1 VTLTAIDWAVIVLYF
16 VLSVA
21 IALLYS
27 RRAGGSSEEF
37 FLSGRAL
44 PWWLA
49 GTSMVATTF
58 AADTPLVVTGLTV
71 KYGIAGNWLWWSF
84 VMSGMLTAVLYARLW
99 RRAGIMTDAEFA
111 ELRYGGRP
119 AAFLR
124 GFRAC
129 YLALA
134 INSIIIGW
142 VTAAMAKILGLTL
155 GVGKWQ
161 ATVGLFV
168 LTALYSTLSGLW
180 GVIVTDFF
188 QFIFAMAG
196 CIALAFFALGA
207 VGGLSGLLAALHA
220 RFPDDAPLAV
230 LPDLHSTW
238 MPALTFFVY
247 IAVNWWA
254 SWYPGAEPGGGGY
267 VAQRIMSARDERHA
281 LLAALWFNI
290 AHYALRPWP
299 WIVVALVSMVLYPG
313 LADPEAGY
321 IRVMVDH
328 LPPFWRG
335 FLLAA
340 FFAAYMSTIST
351 QLNWGASY
359 LVNDVYRRFWAAGRS
374 ERHYAGVGRVATLI
388 MMVISGVATYYIGS
402 VEGAW
407 KFLLAIGAG
416 TGLVYLLRWYW
427 WRINAWSE
435 VSAMAAALLV
445 SLAVQGVFGL
455 DADNPRSFAI
465 LLLITTAITTVVWLT
480 VTYATPPESPAT
492 LRAFYARVHPGGPGW
507 RAIVPDAPAEGRLG
521 PGLVQW
527 AIGCVVVYL
536 GLFGI
541 GDFVLGR
548 YLRGLTIVVIG
559 AGLTIYL
566 VRATRIMGGPDMAP
580 QSPPTV
586 EAPRQSRGA
595 T

>member
-1 VTLTAIDWAVIVLYF
+1 MTLTAIDWTVIVLYF

-21 IALLYS
+21 IALVYS
-27 RRAGGSSEEF
+27 RRAGASADEY
-37 FLSGRAL
+37 FLSGRAV

-58 AADTPLVVTGLTV
+58 AADTPLAVTGLTV
-71 KYGIAGNWLWWSF
+71 KYGIAGNWLWWCM
-84 VMSGMLTAVLYARLW
+84 VMSGMLTVVFYARLW
-99 RRAGIMTDAEFA
+99 RRAGVMTDAEFA
-111 ELRYGGRP
+111 EIRYSGRP

-142 VTAAMAKILGLTL
+142 VTAAMAKIVGMTL

-161 ATVGLFV
+161 ATLGLFV

-180 GVIVTDFF
+180 GVLVTDFF
-188 QFIFAMAG
+188 QFVLAMLG
-196 CIALAFFALGA
+196 CIALAVFALGA
-207 VGGLSGLLAALHA
+207 VGGMAGLLDALHT
-220 RFPDDAPLAV
+220 RFPDDAPLRVIPA
-230 LPDLHSTW
+230 LDSAW

-247 IAVNWWA
+247 LAVNWWA

-267 VAQRIMSARDERHA
+267 VAQRILSTKNERHA

-313 LADPEAGY
+313 LADPESGY
-321 IRVMVDH
+321 VKVMVDL

-335 FLLAA
+335 FLIAA

-359 LVNDVYRRFWAAGRS
+359 LVNDVYRRFWARGRS
-374 ERHYAGVGRVATLI
+374 ERHYAAAGRLATLV
-388 MMVISGVATYYIGS
+388 MMVISGVVTLNIGT

-427 WRINAWSE
+427 WRVNAWSE
-435 VSAMAAALLV
+435 VSAMAAALVFSLV
-445 SLAVQGVFGL
+445 AQLGFGL
-455 DADNPRSFAI
+455 SADDPRGFAY
-465 LLLITTAITTVVWLT
+465 LLLVTTAATTIVWLM
-480 VTYATPPESPAT
+480 VTYLTPAEPLES
-492 LRAFYARVHPGGPGW
+492 LRAFHRRVRAGGPGW
-507 RAIVPDAPAEGRLG
+507 RAVAPDAAGG
-521 PGLVQW
+521 IAIGAGLVQW
-527 AIGCVVVYL
+527 LLGCAVVYL
-536 GLFGI
+536 ALFGI
-541 GDFVLGR
+541 GGLVLGR
-548 YLRGLTIVVIG
+548 RGSGALAVVAAVLLTW
-559 AGLTIYL
+559 YL
-566 VRATRIMGGPDMAP
+566 VTATRPAARTETSM
-580 QSPPTV
+580 V
-586 EAPRQSRGA
+586 
-595 T
+595 

>member
-1 VTLTAIDWAVIVLYF
+1 VTLTAIDWVVIALYF

-21 IALLYS
+21 IALFYS
-27 RRAGGSSEEF
+27 RRAGASSDEY
-37 FLSGRAL
+37 FLSGRAV

-71 KYGIAGNWLWWSF
+71 KYGIAGNWLWWCM
-84 VMSGMLTAVLYARLW
+84 VMSGMLTVVFYARLW
-99 RRAGIMTDAEFA
+99 RRAGVMTDAEFA
-111 ELRYGGRP
+111 EVRYSGSP

-142 VTAAMAKILGLTL
+142 VTAAMAKIIGLSF

-161 ATVGLFV
+161 ATLGLFV
-168 LTALYSTLSGLW
+168 LTALYSTIAGLW
-180 GVIVTDFF
+180 GVLVTDFF
-188 QFIFAMAG
+188 QFVLAMSG

-207 VGGLSGLLAALHA
+207 VGGMSGLLASLHA
-220 RFPDDAPLAV
+220 RYPDDAPLNFIPSLDSA
-230 LPDLHSTW
+230 W

-247 IAVNWWA
+247 LAVNWWA

-267 VAQRIMSARDERHA
+267 VAQRILSTKDERHA

-299 WIVVALVSMVLYPG
+299 WIIVALVSMVLYPG
-313 LADPEAGY
+313 LADPESGY
-321 IRVMVDH
+321 VKAMVDL

-335 FLLAA
+335 FMVAA

-359 LVNDVYRRFWAAGRS
+359 LVNDVYRRFWAPGRS
-374 ERHYAGVGRVATLI
+374 ERHYAGAGRVATLVI
-388 MMVISGVATYYIGS
+388 MVISGVVTLNIGT

-427 WRINAWSE
+427 WRVNAWSE
-435 VSAMAAALLV
+435 VSAMAAALV
-445 SLAVQGVFGL
+445 FSLAAQLGFGL
-455 DADNPRSFAI
+455 SADDPRGFAR
-465 LLLITTAITTVVWLT
+465 LLLVTTAATTVVWLV
-480 VTYATPPESPAT
+480 VTYLTPAEPLES
-492 LRAFYARVHPGGPGW
+492 LRAFHRRVRVGGPGW
-507 RAIVPDAPAEGRLG
+507 RAVAPDGAGETAIGA
-521 PGLVQW
+521 GLVQW
-527 AIGCVVVYL
+527 LLGCAVVYL
-536 GLFGI
+536 ALFGL
-541 GDFVLGR
+541 GGLVLGR
-548 YLRGLTIVVIG
+548 RGSGAIAVVLAVLLTW
-559 AGLTIYL
+559 YL
-566 VRATRIMGGPDMAP
+566 VTATR
-580 QSPPTV
+580 
-586 EAPRQSRGA
+586 GA
-595 T
+595 IRAETGVV

>member
-1 VTLTAIDWAVIVLYF
+1 MTLTPIDWVVIVLYF

-27 RRAGGSSEEF
+27 RRAGASVDEY
-37 FLSGRAL
+37 FLSGRAV

-58 AADTPLVVTGLTV
+58 AADTPLAVTGLTV
-71 KYGIAGNWLWWSF
+71 KYGIAGNWLWWCM
-84 VMSGMLTAVLYARLW
+84 VMSGMLTVIFYARLW
-99 RRAGIMTDAEFA
+99 RRAGVMTDAEFA
-111 ELRYGGRP
+111 EIRYSGRP

-142 VTAAMAKILGLTL
+142 VTAAMAKIVGMTL

-161 ATVGLFV
+161 ATLGLFV

-180 GVIVTDFF
+180 GVLVTDFF
-188 QFIFAMAG
+188 QFVLAMLG
-196 CIALAFFALGA
+196 CIALAVFALGA
-207 VGGLSGLLAALHA
+207 VGGMAGLLDALHT
-220 RFPDDAPLAV
+220 RFPDDAPLRVIPA
-230 LPDLHSTW
+230 LDSAW

-247 IAVNWWA
+247 LAVNWWA

-267 VAQRIMSARDERHA
+267 VAQRILSTKNERHA

-299 WIVVALVSMVLYPG
+299 WIIVALVSMVLYPG
-313 LADPEAGY
+313 LADPESGY
-321 IRVMVDH
+321 VKVMVDL

-335 FLLAA
+335 FLIAA

-374 ERHYAGVGRVATLI
+374 ERHYVAAGRVATLV
-388 MMVISGVATYYIGS
+388 MMVISGIVTLNIS
-402 VEGAW
+402 TVEGAW

-427 WRINAWSE
+427 WRVNAWSE
-435 VSAMAAALLV
+435 VSAMAAALVFSLV
-445 SLAVQGVFGL
+445 AQWGFGLSADDPRGFAYLLLVTTALTTIVWLAV
-455 DADNPRSFAI
+455 
-465 LLLITTAITTVVWLT
+465 TYLT
-480 VTYATPPESPAT
+480 PAERPDH
-492 LRAFYARVHPGGPGW
+492 LRAFHRRVRAGGPGW
-507 RAIVPDAPAEGRLG
+507 RAVAPDAAGETALG
-521 PGLVQW
+521 AGLVQW
-527 AIGCVVVYL
+527 LLGCAVVYL
-536 GLFGI
+536 ALFGI
-541 GDFVLGR
+541 GGLVLGQ
-548 YLRGLTIVVIG
+548 RGKGALAVIAAAMLTW
-559 AGLTIYL
+559 YL
-566 VRATRIMGGPDMAP
+566 VSATRPAVRTQTG
-580 QSPPTV
+580 V
-586 EAPRQSRGA
+586 V
-595 T
+595 